1 MKFIAKFWRA
11 NPQLKNGGYETSRKI
26 EAETIS
32 AAKKL
37 AYEIEKK
44 AAYGSMSLRSIE
56 EAEAPVEAT
65 TQEATEEA
73 APTAKKLY
81 SAMVK
86 DGMRVVIIRDQDYP
100 NKAAFI
106 RDLRANGYR
115 VNPKKVKPSDVFD
128 YICDH
133 TDMNPWDWDLKE
145 VPAETT
151 QEATEEA
158 APMKRFEV
166 GKAYRTRDAYGDKSK
181 LAYTITKRTAK
192 TITFNDGYELQ
203 TCRVNEHES
212 ESRKAETVFPFGRSS
227 LCPVLSA
234 DSEEAP
240 EEPTTPQEEQA
251 EEVKEAP
258 KAVAEETSDSK
269 LNPMCEKCANYPTD
283 CAGTHE
289 QVWTGCIHCETAHDE
304 NRTFSPKKLRT
315 LTDEQL
321 LTAWEFTE
329 HLEDPQC
336 PTIRGWL
343 MDEIERRYPEGF
355 NAWLDQDAPED
366 SQLRKYIMAG
376 Q

>member
-11 NPQLKNGGYETSRKI
+11 NPQLKNGGYETTRKI

-73 APTAKKLY
+73 AP
-81 SAMVK
+81 
-86 DGMRVVIIRDQDYP
+86 
-100 NKAAFI
+100 
-106 RDLRANGYR
+106 
-115 VNPKKVKPSDVFD
+115 
-128 YICDH
+128 
-133 TDMNPWDWDLKE
+133 
-145 VPAETT
+145 
-151 QEATEEA
+151 
-158 APMKRFEV
+158 MKCFEV
-166 GKAYRTRDAYGDKSK
+166 GKAYRTRDAYGDKSRRT
-181 LAYTITKRTAK
+181 YTITKRTAK

-240 EEPTTPQEEQA
+240 EEPTATQEEQA
-251 EEVKEAP
+251 EEVQEAP
-258 KAVAEETSDSK
+258 KAAAEEAPGSK

-289 QVWTGCIHCETAHDE
+289 QVWTGCVHRETAPDE
-304 NRTFSPKKLRT
+304 NRTFAPKKLRT
-315 LTDEQL
+315 MTDDQL
-321 LTAWEFTE
+321 LTAWESTE

-336 PTIRGWL
+336 PTIHGWL
-343 MDEIERRYPEGF
+343 MDEIERRYPVDF
-355 NAWLDQDAPED
+355 NAWLDQDTPED
-366 SQLRKYIMAG
+366 SQLRHYVMG
-376 Q
+376 RG